1 MSLEVGD
8 RAPDF
13 TVETTDGTR
22 RLEALLADGPLVLVF
37 YSEDATPAC
46 TTQLCAFRDDYDTL
60 RDLGARVL
68 AVSADDL
75 ESHHRFAERAEG
87 LPFPLA
93 ADANLE
99 LARAYGV
106 IDADDP
112 RRSRRAVFVIGRDGA
127 ILEAIPH
134 YQPTVPEQFASVFR
148 ALGLPI

>member
-1 MSLEVGD
+1 VSLEVGG

-13 TVETTDGTR
+13 TVDTTEGTR
-22 RLEALLADGPLVLVF
+22 SLEALLTGGPLVLVF

-46 TTQLCAFRDDYDTL
+46 TTQLCTFRDDYDTL
-60 RDLGARVL
+60 RDLGATVL
-68 AVSADDL
+68 AVSADDI
-75 ESHHRFAERAEG
+75 ESHRSFEERVGG

-99 LARAYGV
+99 IARTFGV
-106 IDADDP
+106 IDADDA
-112 RRSRRAVFVIGRDGA
+112 RRARRAVFVIGRNGA

-134 YQPTVPEQFASVFR
+134 YQPTVPEHFAAVFR